1 MMLQNL
7 NRTQLS
13 NSLDESPGY
22 GFRYLEI
29 YEIYKY
35 TMGVWELVLSLKT
48 MFSDRGRGEYNTIML
63 SQSQHL
69 LGPV

>member
-22 GFRYLEI
+22 GFRYDEK

-35 TMGVWELVLSLKT
+35 NMGYGLVLSLKT
-48 MFSDRGRGEYNTIML
+48 MFSDRGRDEYNTIML